1 MNIWGIFPDLALV
14 EYCTKWIRI
23 NRGPGV
29 GLFHLYVFWNNLTMP
44 THADCIRVC
53 LDKIGLK
60 MSMKEF
66 SFSLDC
72 KFVCPFFAC
81 FRQGLMFIF
90 LAGYSCDDVKMK
102 ALILALRE
110 YWGYIFMRAAL
121 EPPCIVRFFFYAH
134 SEWKT
139 GKEISFFGRE
149 WNALLIL

>member
-1 MNIWGIFPDLALV
+1 
-14 EYCTKWIRI
+14 
-23 NRGPGV
+23 
-29 GLFHLYVFWNNLTMP
+29 MP

-134 SEWKT
+134 SE
-139 GKEISFFGRE
+139 
-149 WNALLIL
+149 